1 MASTT
6 LTPPPQETM
15 VRRKERCD
23 RCRYWSIASTA
34 AENAAL
40 RRYSEE
46 VPLARG
52 ERGICHR
59 YPPPHRSL
67 FPVTLATDW
76 CGEYRD

>member
-6 LTPPPQETM
+6 LTRPPQETTI
-15 VRRKERCD
+15 RRRERCD
-23 RCRYWSIASTA
+23 RCRYWAEASTQA
-34 AENAAL
+34 DKVAL
-40 RRYSEE
+40 RRYGEE
-46 VPLARG
+46 VVLARG

-59 YPPPHRSL
+59 FPPSCRSL